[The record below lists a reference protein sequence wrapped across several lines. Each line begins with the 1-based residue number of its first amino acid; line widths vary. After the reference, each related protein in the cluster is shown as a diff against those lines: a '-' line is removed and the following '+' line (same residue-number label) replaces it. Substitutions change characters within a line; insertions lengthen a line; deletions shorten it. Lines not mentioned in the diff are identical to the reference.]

1 MGEEAPDRTEELAT
15 ALVKRAEAL
24 LNTPAPP
31 KYDSFRRYEGRVGG
45 TEHRTAGGR
54 AWCFQCSE
62 WCYPE
67 SYACPCCEPKI
78 EPDELR
84 AALKS
89 DQSMTDPPTGKVY
102 LVWEWTEER
111 EAKIHHAICSTLD
124 KAKDA
129 AQRLWDDECTLRGD
143 PTSALDWKPSRLPLP
158 PDAWVGEKGQRNNP
172 GFYDDNDVPFE
183 VEPFEIDVL
192 LAGPQLTR
200 ITL

>member
-1 MGEEAPDRTEELAT
+1 MTEEVPDRTRELADE
-15 ALVKRAEAL
+15 LVRRANASL
-24 LNTPAPP
+24 P
-31 KYDSFRRYEGRVGG
+31 
-45 TEHRTAGGR
+45 
-54 AWCFQCSE
+54 
-62 WCYPE
+62 PE
-67 SYACPCCEPKI
+67 SHLADLWGI
-78 EPDELR
+78 DPDFQAR
-84 AALKS
+84 
-89 DQSMTDPPTGKVY
+89 TDPPTGKVY

-143 PTSALDWKPSRLPLP
+143 PTSPLTWKPSGPLS
-158 PDAWVGEKGQRNNP
+158 DSWAGEKGQ
-172 GFYDDNDVPFE
+172 GGYQYDADVPFE